1 MSSLAIPTSLAKTNE
16 ASLSVWCH
24 SWWCV
29 LHWEAH
35 EAPLLI
41 SMLSWWTWQEIIC
54 AFCTQTTLWQPGFAS
69 TASKITR
76 ENNNNVKWPLLARE
90 SSEAVLHSHTSHLL
104 TPVSLALADY
114 DWGRSQLAFHQ
125 REYLAL
131 RPAGFIFARVKMS
144 TFYEEESLSLCE
156 SCLSLCSWIK
166 IKSVRICRH
175 VKQAVPKT
183 IKWLS
188 NVS

>member
-90 SSEAVLHSHTSHLL
+90 SSEVCFTRPHF
-104 TPVSLALADY
+104 SLINT
-114 DWGRSQLAFHQ
+114 SQLGSG
-125 REYLAL
+125 RL
-131 RPAGFIFARVKMS
+131 RLGPLTTGFSSAGILGTEACWVYFCQGKNEHFLRGRVTLTLWEPPQFMQLDK
-144 TFYEEESLSLCE
+144 
-156 SCLSLCSWIK
+156 
-166 IKSVRICRH
+166 
-175 VKQAVPKT
+175 
-183 IKWLS
+183 
-188 NVS
+188 N